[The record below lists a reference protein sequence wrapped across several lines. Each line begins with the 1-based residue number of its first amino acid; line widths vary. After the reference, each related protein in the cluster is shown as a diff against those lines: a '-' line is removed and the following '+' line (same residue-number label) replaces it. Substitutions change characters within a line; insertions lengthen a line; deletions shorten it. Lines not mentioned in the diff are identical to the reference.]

1 MLRNRFYIIIPLRK
15 GSKRIKSKNTT
26 RIKGKMLFEYT
37 IDKIIIKNFFYKII
51 INSNDYLV
59 KKWAFKNKVRYIE
72 RSKKNQGDKCSTE
85 KVIIESINKI
95 RKDIIFDKYSHIIL
109 LQCTSPL
116 RNKNDIEKSIY
127 HYLKGKFDSLF
138 SGSINKNLFW
148 RKKYKKLNP
157 INYNFL
163 NRKREQEM
171 RGQFIENGSIYIFN
185 LMKFL
190 KYRNRLFGKIGIYL
204 MSKLNSIQIDEKED
218 LKLLKKLIR

>member
-1 MLRNRFYIIIPLRK
+1 MLKNRFYIIIPLRK

-37 IDKIIIKNFFYKII
+37 MDKIVINNFFYKII

-59 KKWAFKNKVRYIE
+59 KKWAFKNKILYIE

-85 KVIIESINKI
+85 QVIIESINKL

-116 RNKNDIEKSIY
+116 RNKNDIEKSIN

-171 RGQFIENGSIYIFN
+171 GEQFIENGSIYIFN

-204 MSKLNSIQIDEKED
+204 MSKLNSIQVDEKED
-218 LKLLKKLIR
+218 LKILKKLIR